1 MKKLGIIAVLMSLSA
16 CSQSII
22 KECKVGIGANC
33 KSVSEVNEMINRKE
47 LSKRGK
53 DEESVVQ
60 SKLDINEKVHPEQSG
75 VSRIGEQT
83 ARIWMN
89 GFEDEQGDYIEESY
103 VHVVLKG
110 GQWRYAK

>member
-1 MKKLGIIAVLMSLSA
+1 MKKLAIIALLMSLSA
-16 CSQSII
+16 CSQSVT
-22 KECKVGIGANC
+22 KECKVGIGADC

-47 LSKRGK
+47 LPRRGK
-53 DEESVVQ
+53 VEESVVQ
-60 SKLDINEKVHPEQSG
+60 SKLDINTKVNPEQSG
-75 VSRIGEQT
+75 VSRVREQT